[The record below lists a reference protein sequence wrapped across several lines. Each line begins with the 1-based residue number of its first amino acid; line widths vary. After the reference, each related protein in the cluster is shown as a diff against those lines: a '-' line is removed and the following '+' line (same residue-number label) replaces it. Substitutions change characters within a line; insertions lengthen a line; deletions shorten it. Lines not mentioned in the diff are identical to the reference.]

1 MHIIL
6 NVESLLKPSG
16 GIGRYTQYLLE
27 GLLESDAVDKVSCFG
42 GLRWIDSSEFVK
54 TASVANENTVET
66 KDAIETDSLP
76 QAPRSKLRQFL
87 ASIPFLKTAVLRSL
101 PFVYQLYARYNAVM
115 FHRKAKTIKNAVYHE
130 PNYILKPFDGASVT
144 TVHDLSF
151 IHCPEYHPKERVL
164 HLKKHLK
171 ITLAKASHVVTD
183 SEFVRK
189 ELIAQMG
196 VEPERVSTVLLGV
209 DDIYHPRSEAE
220 LAPVLSKHQL
230 TAGQYLLS
238 VSTIEPR
245 KNILSM
251 LAAYMQLDKALR
263 QKYPLVLVGGDGWR
277 NQEIK
282 DKITELVK
290 QSEVIHLG
298 YTSNEDLPY
307 LFAGARA
314 FVFVPFYEGFGLP
327 PLEAMASGIPFLTT
341 HVSSIPEVVGD
352 VGILV
357 DPNDLEAIQQ
367 GMVQL
372 LTNDKWRVST
382 IERGLQRAK
391 QFTWARCVEQTIAIY
406 KQIAE

>member
-27 GLLESDAVDKVSCFG
+27 GLLKSDAVDKVSCFG
-42 GLRWIDSSEFVK
+42 GLRWIESSEFVK
-54 TASVANENTVET
+54 TVSVANDNTAKT
-66 KDAIETDSLP
+66 KDAIEADSLSEV
-76 QAPRSKLRQFL
+76 PRSQLRQFL

-101 PFVYQLYARYNAVM
+101 PFVYQLYGRYNAAI
-115 FHRKAKTIKNAVYHE
+115 FHRKAKTIKHAVYHE

-151 IHCPEYHPKERVL
+151 IHCPEYHPKERVQ

-171 ITLAKASHVVTD
+171 ITLEKASHVITD

-196 VEPERVSTVLLGV
+196 VEPERVSTILLGV
-209 DDIYHPRSEAE
+209 DDNYHPRSEAE
-220 LAPVLSKHQL
+220 LASVLLKHQL
-230 TAGQYLLS
+230 TAGKYLLS

-251 LAAYMQLDKALR
+251 LAAYMELDKALR
-263 QKYPLVLVGGDGWR
+263 KNYPLVLVGGDGWR
-277 NQEIK
+277 NQDITAKIK
-282 DKITELVK
+282 ALVK
-290 QSEVIHLG
+290 QGEVIHLG

-327 PLEAMASGIPFLTT
+327 PLEAMASGIPVLTT

-367 GMVQL
+367 GMVKL
-372 LTNDKWRVST
+372 LTDEQWRSST

-391 QFTWARCVEQTIAIY
+391 QFTWEKCVEQTILIY
-406 KQIAE
+406 KQIAA

>member
-27 GLLESDAVDKVSCFG
+27 GLLKSDEIDKVSCFG

-54 TASVANENTVET
+54 TVSVANDNTAEI
-66 KDAIETDSLP
+66 KDAIEADSLP
-76 QAPRSKLRQFL
+76 EAPRSQLRQFL

-101 PFVYQLYARYNAVM
+101 PFVYQLYARYNATM

-151 IHCPEYHPKERVL
+151 IHCPEYHPKERVQ

-171 ITLAKASHVVTD
+171 ITLEKASHVITD

-196 VEPERVSTVLLGV
+196 VEPEHVSTILLGV
-209 DDIYHPRSEAE
+209 DNSYHPRSEAE
-220 LAPVLSKHQL
+220 LDSVLSKHEL
-230 TAGQYLLS
+230 TAGHYLLS

-251 LAAYMQLDKALR
+251 LAAYMQLDEALR
-263 QKYPLVLVGGDGWR
+263 KSYPLVLVGGDGWR

-282 DKITELVK
+282 NKISELAK
-290 QSEVIHLG
+290 QGEVIHLG

-327 PLEAMASGIPFLTT
+327 PLEAMASGIPVLTSD
-341 HVSSIPEVVGD
+341 VSSIPEVVGD
-352 VGILV
+352 TGILV
-357 DPNDLEAIQQ
+357 DPNDLDAIQQ
-367 GMVQL
+367 GMVKL
-372 LTNDKWRVST
+372 LTDEQWRSST

-391 QFTWARCVEQTIAIY
+391 QFTWDKCVEQTIAIY
-406 KQIAE
+406 KKIAA